1 MTTNPNLSRIR
12 RGATG
17 IFVAATVAVGGLAVE
32 LAVQGGTIGHAAK
45 PAETA
50 QRVSVE
56 GHPAVPAS
64 VPTSAAP
71 QPDSSRPGEWTPT
84 PPVQNSDSEPHEHT
98 AGS

>member
-12 RGATG
+12 RGTTG

-45 PAETA
+45 PAGTVERVPVDVRTA
-50 QRVSVE
+50 DPVS
-56 GHPAVPAS
+56 A
-64 VPTSAAP
+64 PTSPAP
-71 QPDSSRPGEWTPT
+71 QPESGRPGEWTPT
-84 PPVQNSDSEPHEHT
+84 PPVRHSDSDPHEHT

>member
-17 IFVAATVAVGGLAVE
+17 IFVAATVAVGGLTVE

-45 PAETA
+45 PAGA
-50 QRVSVE
+50 VPRVSVDV
-56 GHPAVPAS
+56 HAADRVS
-64 VPTSAAP
+64 VPTSPAP
-71 QPDSSRPGEWTPT
+71 QPESSRPGEWTPT

>member
-17 IFVAATVAVGGLAVE
+17 IFVAATIAVGGLAVE
-32 LAVQGGTIGHAAK
+32 LAVQDGTIGHAAK
-45 PAETA
+45 PAGTV

-56 GHPAVPAS
+56 VHTADPVSA
-64 VPTSAAP
+64 PTSPAP
-71 QPDSSRPGEWTPT
+71 QPESSRPGEWTPT
-84 PPVQNSDSEPHEHT
+84 PPVRNSDSEPHEHT